1 MEKHDI
7 YQKLD
12 EIMFS
17 ERKRMTREEIIVF
30 LIDLYWQT
38 KEQKAEAPSY
48 PCGFYMENAAP
59 KAKAPRAKAA
69 PKAKEI
75 KEPKQDGNDFSN
87 ILKAME
93 SAIKSVEPK
102 AAKPFRVQLVAKG
115 ALTPSLKGTGFYT
128 RHTFRDIDKHTLYIL
143 DVSSYTNQTYKNLE
157 IGAVI
162 ENPETFSRGNKNY
175 LNGKKSATYIGQ
187 ISGLKTAAAAKK
199 NILDL

>member
-30 LIDLYWQT
+30 LIDLYWET
-38 KEQKAEAPSY
+38 KE
-48 PCGFYMENAAP
+48 P

-75 KEPKQDGNDFSN
+75 KQDGNDFSN
-87 ILKAME
+87 ILKAMG
-93 SAIKSVEPK
+93 SAIKSVEPKAEAK

-115 ALTPSLKGTGFYT
+115 SLTPSLKGTGFYT

-143 DVSSYTNQTYKNLE
+143 DVSSYTNATYKNLD

-162 ENPETFSRGNKNY
+162 ENPETFSRGGKNY
-175 LNGKKSATYIGQ
+175 LNGKKSATYIGLAWT
-187 ISGLKTAAAAKK
+187 LKKAEAAAKK

>member
-17 ERKRMTREEIIVF
+17 ERKRMTRGEIIVF
-30 LIDLYWQT
+30 LIDLYWAT
-38 KEQKAEAPSY
+38 KEPKAKE
-48 PCGFYMENAAP
+48 
-59 KAKAPRAKAA
+59 AKAPRAKAA

-75 KEPKQDGNDFSN
+75 KQDGNDFSN

-102 AAKPFRVQLVAKG
+102 AEPKFQPKPFRVQLVAKG
-115 ALTPSLKGTGFYT
+115 SLTPSLKGTGFYT

-143 DVSSYTNQTYKNLE
+143 DVSSYTNATYKNLD

-162 ENPETFSRGNKNY
+162 ENPETFSRGGKNY
-175 LNGKKSATYIGQ
+175 LNGKKSATYIGLAWT
-187 ISGLKTAAAAKK
+187 LKKAEAEAKK

>member
-30 LIDLYWQT
+30 LIDLYWAT
-38 KEQKAEAPSY
+38 EPKA
-48 PCGFYMENAAP
+48 
-59 KAKAPRAKAA
+59 KAKAPRAKAT

-75 KEPKQDGNDFSN
+75 KETQDGNDFSN

-102 AAKPFRVQLVAKG
+102 VAKPFRVQLVAKG

-162 ENPETFSRGNKNY
+162 ENPEIFSRGNKNY
-175 LNGKKSATYIGQ
+175 LNGKKSATYIGH
-187 ISGLKTAAAAKK
+187 ISALKTAVAAKK